1 MMLKYLQDSLIEIS
15 RHNGISNLSDSISL
29 VSTTFLSCQMLSADL
44 VTQTLGL
51 TDKVISTVLL
61 VQISL
66 SPFTLYLTI

>member
-1 MMLKYLQDSLIEIS
+1 
-15 RHNGISNLSDSISL
+15 
-29 VSTTFLSCQMLSADL
+29 MLSADL

-66 SPFTLYLTI
+66 SPFTLYLTISVWEVLLHPDLFMEVGSNANRLFICI